1 MLYTAYVAVC
11 LASTPV
17 QDCTRDSAVNWMVA
31 PGHYQLSYCM
41 VHGQQFAA
49 SSGIVKN
56 GDTVKVYCKAD
67 DQFRTAG

>member
-11 LASTPV
+11 LASVPV
-17 QDCTRDSAVNWMVA
+17 QNCNRDTALNWMVA

-41 VHGQQFAA
+41 VRGQQFAA
-49 SSGIVKN
+49 TSGVVKD
-56 GDTVKVYCKAD
+56 GEIVKVYCKAP